1 MKSFFKKKRKRE
13 REREKGRV
21 GHYSAR
27 NPAIES
33 GTKYLCFC
41 ESEREQGV
49 HHVHAC
55 SPQEMADHMYWPP
68 RGVLELCNARVSEKM
83 PQIR

>member
-1 MKSFFKKKRKRE
+1 MKERE
-13 REREKGRV
+13 RERDRDRERDKGRV

-41 ESEREQGV
+41 ESEREQWGG
-49 HHVHAC
+49 
-55 SPQEMADHMYWPP
+55 
-68 RGVLELCNARVSEKM
+68 RGTKWCLTKQRQCH
-83 PQIR
+83 